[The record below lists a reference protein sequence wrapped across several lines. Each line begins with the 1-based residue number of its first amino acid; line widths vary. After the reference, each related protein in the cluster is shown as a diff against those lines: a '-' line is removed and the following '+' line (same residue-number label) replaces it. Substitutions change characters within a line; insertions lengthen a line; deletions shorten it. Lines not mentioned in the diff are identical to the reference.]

1 MLKIDH
7 LTKTYG
13 DFKLDVSMEVKP
25 GTITGLVGRN
35 GSGKSTTFKSALGL
49 VYPGSGSVQVF
60 GTDSRRLS
68 AAERER
74 IGVVLAEV
82 GFSEMLTVRGIN
94 QIMKSMY
101 GAYDEKFFLE
111 QCARFLLPENKPMK
125 EFSSGMRAKLKLLVA
140 LSHGAELLVLDE
152 PTLGLDVAMRED
164 MLALLREYMLVD
176 ETRAILIS
184 SHIATDLEGLCD
196 DIYLINDGRIVL
208 HEETDVLL
216 SSYAVLK
223 PDETQ
228 YKNLEHKYI
237 LRTKK
242 EPFGYS
248 CLTSQKQFYAENYPG
263 LVIEQ
268 SGIDDLILYIV
279 EEERR

>member
-13 DFKLDVSMEVKP
+13 DFRLDVSMEVKP
-25 GTITGLVGRN
+25 GMITGLVGRN
-35 GSGKSTTFKSALGL
+35 GAGKSTTFKSVLGL
-49 VYPGSGSVQVF
+49 VYPESGSVQVF
-60 GTDSRRLS
+60 GTDSGKLQT
-68 AAERER
+68 AEREAL
-74 IGVVLAEV
+74 GVVLAEV
-82 GFSEMLTVRGIN
+82 GFSAMLNIRDIN
-94 QIMKSMY
+94 RILQSMY
-101 GAYDEKFFLE
+101 DKHDAAFFLK
-111 QCARFLLPENKPMK
+111 QCARFSLPQNKKLK

-140 LSHGAELLVLDE
+140 ISHGAKLLVLDE
-152 PTLGLDVAMRED
+152 PTLGLDVVMREE
-164 MLALLREYMLVD
+164 MLDLLRDYMVAD
-176 ETRAILIS
+176 EERSILIS

-223 PDETQ
+223 PDEKQ
-228 YKNLEHKYI
+228 YEGLEQTYI
-237 LRTKK
+237 LQTKK

-248 CLTSQKQFYAENYPG
+248 CLTNQKQFYVENYPD

-268 SGIDDLILYIV
+268 GGIDDLILYMIGGND
-279 EEERR
+279 